1 MCGLV
6 GVAGDI
12 AKIDIDVFNQLLF
25 ADTLRGQD
33 STGVAGINLAG
44 DVDWIK
50 RVGIA
55 SDLQDIR
62 GYDRVVNN
70 RQKILIGHN
79 RYGTQGAKSNANAH
93 PFECGDVV
101 GAHNGTVPWDSKNKL
116 PKASTFG
123 TDSEAIFNAIDEIG
137 VEKTLGLLHG
147 AWALTYWD
155 ARDDTLNF
163 IRNKER
169 PLYYAFNAAHTT
181 MFWASEEGLLHW
193 ILGRNGIKYDK
204 PTLLIEDTLLSFT
217 IPAFNKEFDEPRR
230 QKITGA
236 APVVPVSVPARF
248 PTGSYDRGTYKPYN
262 FQRPDAPKSNSV
274 ANYDPNDWS
283 IGDDETLE
291 AYFRRTDGLIA
302 AAAGAIGATINGVPK
317 TTEFK
322 YKHPITNALMTRDEF
337 DEITQHGCDWCNN
350 DVMWGTHASF
360 IASST
365 GDPECFC
372 EDCTLNNNEAKLYI
386 RS

>member
-33 STGVAGINLAG
+33 STGVAGINMAG
-44 DVDWIK
+44 DIDWIK

-55 SDLQDIR
+55 TDLQDNR
-62 GYDRVVNN
+62 GYDRVVNT
-70 RQKILIGHN
+70 RQKVLIGHN

-101 GAHNGTVPWDSKNKL
+101 GAHNGTIPWDAKNKL
-116 PKASTFG
+116 PQASSFG
-123 TDSEAIFNAIDEIG
+123 TDSEAIFNSINEQGI
-137 VEKTLGLLHG
+137 EKTLGLLHG

-155 ARDDTLNF
+155 SRDDTLNF

-169 PLYYAFNAAHTT
+169 PLYYAFNTAHTT
-181 MFWASEEGLLHW
+181 IFWASEEGLLHW

-217 IPAFNKEFDEPRR
+217 IPAFMKAFDEPRR
-230 QKITGA
+230 QRITGA
-236 APVVPVSVPARF
+236 PPVVAVTVPARF
-248 PTGSYDRGTYKPYN
+248 PTGGYGGTYKSLTL
-262 FQRPDAPKSNSV
+262 PKQNASDN
-274 ANYDPNDWS
+274 W
-283 IGDDETLE
+283 DDMYGYGEWGIRENESTE
-291 AYFRRTDGLIA
+291 AYFRRTDELVKKA
-302 AAAGAIGATINGVPK
+302 ADSIGTTINGVSTLK
-317 TTEFK
+317 GVT
-322 YKHPITNALMTRDEF
+322 YKHPITNGLMTRDEF
-337 DEITQHGCDWCNN
+337 DEITQFGCDWCTN
-350 DVMWGTHASF
+350 DVIWGTHASF
-360 IASST
+360 ITSST
-365 GDPECFC
+365 GEPECFC
-372 EDCTLNNNEAKLYI
+372 EDCTLHNNEAKLYI